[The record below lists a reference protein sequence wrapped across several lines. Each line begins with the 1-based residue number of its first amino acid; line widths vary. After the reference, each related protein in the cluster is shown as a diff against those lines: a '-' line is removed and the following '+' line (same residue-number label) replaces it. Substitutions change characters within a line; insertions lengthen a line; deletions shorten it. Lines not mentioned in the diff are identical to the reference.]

1 MTTRKPY
8 PLRYDDRLETI
19 MKARTRDAGARAAM
33 WVQLVDVLAQ
43 DRGNYPPELRESAFR
58 WLDKWRQD
66 VPESRRM
73 GAAVT
78 IAGRPV
84 SDALLD
90 FFARDT
96 APVAHPVLTRCPA
109 RASWLDFLASWP
121 ASSRAILA
129 ERTDLPEDVARGLAS
144 LDPQTLALPPVASQ
158 PEPPVIRY
166 DPGLTGPIE
175 TIAPAYADTVAE
187 PIEADVFDLPV
198 DAIIPEPI
206 AEIVP
211 PTRIEAAP
219 PVTAEVSQPAVPAVA
234 PINELLARIDRYR
247 KDNPQSAQVA
257 RGAAGPAKAFVF
269 ETDRNGA
276 INWLDGAPRGAL
288 IGLSLADMALPGEC
302 GVDGQ
307 AAGAFRKRARFDH
320 ARLRVNGHGPA
331 AGDWLISG
339 DPVFDPEGGRFLGYQ
354 GQARRLTADAPEG
367 LATPL
372 IGGAMRP
379 ESVRQLVHELRTPLN
394 AIRGFAEMIE
404 GQFLGPVADGYR
416 QRADAIIRD
425 SQRLLRVFED
435 LDSAARLESGDFP
448 IAEGARV
455 DLVGLVRASFE
466 QASPMA
472 TERKISLRVSLPDG
486 DMVAGLDEGS
496 STQLLSGFVELL
508 AGVARESDVI
518 QISLDQQAMAAHLV
532 AVPVLES
539 GLAAGWDWSAT
550 VAEGPGQ
557 PSDILPLGLGYKFR
571 LLSRLAQRVGGS
583 LSGTANRLTLILPMA
598 TSRGEQTQ
606 RG

>member
-19 MKARTRDAGARAAM
+19 MKARTRDAGARSAM

-43 DRGNYPPELRESAFR
+43 DRGNFPPELKDSAFR

-66 VPESRRM
+66 VPERRRL
-73 GAAVT
+73 GAAVA
-78 IAGRPV
+78 IAGKPV
-84 SDALLD
+84 SDGLLD
-90 FFARDT
+90 FFARD
-96 APVAHPVLTRCPA
+96 VAAVAKPVLKRCPPG
-109 RASWLDFLASWP
+109 SGWLGMLAGWP

-129 ERTDLPEDVARGLAS
+129 ERTDLPEDLARGLAS
-144 LDPQTLALPPVASQ
+144 LGPQTLALPPIAV
-158 PEPPVIRY
+158 EPKAAPLAPPIRF
-166 DPGLTGPIE
+166 DPALTGSVE
-175 TIAPAYADTVAE
+175 TIAPVHRTPQLAEPQSPEMPVLDLPVEAIVAE
-187 PIEADVFDLPV
+187 PISEAM
-198 DAIIPEPI
+198 
-206 AEIVP
+206 
-211 PTRIEAAP
+211 P
-219 PVTAEVSQPAVPAVA
+219 PVEPVAPAVA

-247 KDNPQSAQVA
+247 KDNPQSAQAA
-257 RGAAGPAKAFVF
+257 RGSGGPAKAFVF

-320 ARLRVNGHGPA
+320 ARLRVSGHGPA

-354 GQARRLTADAPEG
+354 GQARRMTADAPEG
-367 LATPL
+367 AAVPL

-455 DLVGLVRASFE
+455 DLVGLVRESFA

-472 TERKISLRVSLPDG
+472 TERKISLRVSLPEG
-486 DMVAGLDEGS
+486 DIMAGLDEGS

-518 QISLDQQAMAAHLV
+518 QVSLDRQAMAAHLV
-532 AVPVLES
+532 AMPVHEA
-539 GLAAGWDWSAT
+539 GLPAGWDWSAT

-598 TSRGEQTQ
+598 TSREEQTK